1 MEEHEEKTPRK
12 VTDIDA
18 LAENISS
25 AVAAFAERWAPMPGF
40 SQNVEVMDQR
50 QLRDAMGLR
59 ATIDGGDPW
68 PKAEKLLLESG
79 FRWHWLGAMRVMY
92 LQEKD
97 EWVPDTGWEDAEEI
111 TAQADLKI
119 TTN

>member
-1 MEEHEEKTPRK
+1 MAEEEKTPRK

-18 LAENISS
+18 LAANVEA
-25 AVAAFAERWAPMPGF
+25 AVMAFAERWLPMPGF
-40 SQNVEVMDQR
+40 AAGVEVMDQR

-68 PKAEKLLLESG
+68 PTAEKLLLEQG

-92 LQEKD
+92 LREKD
-97 EWVPDTGWEDAEEI
+97 GWMPDDGWEEAEEE
-111 TAQADLKI
+111 
-119 TTN
+119 NEE

>member
-1 MEEHEEKTPRK
+1 MSQTDEKAQRK

-18 LAENISS
+18 LTENVTS
-25 AVAAFAERWAPMPGF
+25 AVRAFAKRWGSMPGF
-40 SQNVEVMDQR
+40 APNVEVMDQR

-68 PKAEKLLLESG
+68 PVAEKQLLELG

-97 EWVPDTGWEDAEEI
+97 EWIPDDGWEDAVEG
-111 TAQADLKI
+111 
-119 TTN
+119 